1 MVITT
6 MFSIKNMLFKS
17 KPKINEPYVTATTS
31 FNFVAELPQ
40 MNTQFQETFRMFP
53 DFVSRELTHSMTY
66 GVYYLSNLVDSELLF
81 QEILNRLIEIE
92 DLTSPEKLVDL
103 LPIGQ
108 LLLDD
113 NWYHMQQHILQGWT
127 YIHISGYK
135 YGILANTLK
144 RRERALTKPENESQI
159 LGPQIAFTENLE
171 TNLAL
176 IHQYLPNPDLC
187 EIALNKGENT
197 QTNIHIV
204 YLSNRADLEMVTH
217 IYNSIDALQVEALLD
232 ATILAQLLE
241 DNPSSVFPQM
251 ITTERVDRAIFPLLE
266 GKVVITV
273 SGSPQVII
281 CPNTFFDFFKSIE
294 DYYFRWATGLFFRAL
309 RIVGIAISLFATAT
323 YVAALT
329 YHYEI
334 IPQAFLVPLAQSRAR
349 VPFPPLVEALMLEM
363 IIQLLSEA
371 GARLPSKV
379 GQTMGIVGGIV
390 IGQAAVQA
398 GFTSNI
404 LIIIVALSA
413 LSSFTTPVFAMA
425 NAIRIIR
432 FPIILSAGIIG
443 GLGIAVSIALLIF
456 HLLRQSSLGQ
466 PYFYPPYTIENK
478 NKRDGLI
485 RVPYKL
491 APKRSVFA
499 NTGENNPKGNKD
511 IDE

>member
-1 MVITT
+1 
-6 MFSIKNMLFKS
+6 MFFIKNMLFKS
-17 KPKINEPYVTATTS
+17 KPKFNKPNATESSS
-31 FNFVAELPQ
+31 FTFATEMAQ
-40 MNTQFQETFRMFP
+40 MNIQLQETFRMLP
-53 DFVSRELTHSMTY
+53 DFVSRELTNKVTF
-66 GVYYLSNLVDSELLF
+66 GVYYLSNLVDSELLNK
-81 QEILNRLIEIE
+81 EILNRLIEIE
-92 DLTSPEKLVDL
+92 ELLSPEKLVDL

-113 NWYHMQQHILQGWT
+113 NWNHMQQYILQGWT

-135 YGILANTLK
+135 YGILVNTAK
-144 RRERALTKPENESQI
+144 QRERALTKPENESQI

-176 IHQYLPNPDLC
+176 IHQYLPNPDLS
-187 EIALNKGENT
+187 EIAINMGENT
-197 QTNIHIV
+197 QNNIRVV
-204 YLSNRADLEMVTH
+204 YLRNRADLEMVTH
-217 IYNSIDALQVEALLD
+217 ILNTIQALDLESLLD
-232 ATILAQLLE
+232 ATVLAQWME
-241 DNPSSVFPQM
+241 DNPNSAFPQT

-266 GKVVITV
+266 GKVVIVV
-273 SGSPQVII
+273 SGSPNVII
-281 CPNTFFDFFKSIE
+281 CPTTFLDFFKSIE
-294 DYYFRWATGLFFRAL
+294 DYYYRWTVGLFL
-309 RIVGIAISLFATAT
+309 RGLRVLGIMISLFATAV

-329 YHYEI
+329 FHYET

-349 VPFPPLVEALMLEM
+349 VPFPPLIEALMLET
-363 IIQLLSEA
+363 IIQLLGEA

-413 LSSFTTPVFAMA
+413 LSSFTTPVFAMS
-425 NAIRIIR
+425 NTIRIIR
-432 FPIILSAGIIG
+432 FSIIISAGIIG
-443 GLGIAVSIALLIF
+443 GLGITMSIAFLIL
-456 HLLRQSSLGQ
+456 HLLRQSSVGQ

-478 NKRDGLI
+478 NKRDGLV
-485 RVPYKL
+485 RMPFSS

-499 NTGENNPKGNKD
+499 NTEENNPKGSSD

>member
-1 MVITT
+1 
-6 MFSIKNMLFKS
+6 
-17 KPKINEPYVTATTS
+17 
-31 FNFVAELPQ
+31 

-53 DFVSRELTHSMTY
+53 DFVSRELANKVTY
-66 GVYYLSNLVDSELLF
+66 GIFYISNLVDSDLLIE
-81 QEILNRLIEIE
+81 EILNRLIEIE
-92 DLTSPEKLVDL
+92 DMPSPEKLVNI

-113 NWYHMQQHILQGWT
+113 SWYHMQQYILRGWT
-127 YIHISGYK
+127 YIHISGYP
-135 YGILANTLK
+135 YGILANTTK
-144 RRERALTKPENESQI
+144 RRERALAKPENESQI
-159 LGPQIAFTENLE
+159 LGPQIAFTENME
-171 TNLAL
+171 TNVAL

-187 EIALNKGENT
+187 EIAMNMGGNT
-197 QTNIHIV
+197 QTNIRIV

-217 IYNSIDALQVEALLD
+217 IYNCIDALQLEALLD
-232 ATILAQLLE
+232 ATILAQWLE

-251 ITTERVDRAIFPLLE
+251 ITTERVDRAIFPLLQ

-334 IPQAFLVPLAQSRAR
+334 IPQALLVPLAQSRAR
-349 VPFPPLVEALMLEM
+349 VPFPPLIEALILEM

-404 LIIIVALSA
+404 LIIIIALSA

-432 FPIILSAGIIG
+432 FPIILSAGIMG
-443 GLGIAVSIALLIF
+443 GLGIAVSVAFFIL

-466 PYFYPPYTIENK
+466 PYFYPPYSIEDK

-485 RVPYKL
+485 RVPYQL

-499 NTGENNPKGNKD
+499 NTGENNSKGNKD

>member
-1 MVITT
+1 
-6 MFSIKNMLFKS
+6 MFSIKNILFKS
-17 KPKINEPYVTATTS
+17 KPKFNKPIVKDTS
-31 FNFVAELPQ
+31 SFHFVAELDQ

-53 DFVSRELTHSMTY
+53 DFVSRKLTTDVTY
-66 GVYYLSNLVDSELLF
+66 GVYYLSNLVDSEILF
-81 QEILNRLIEIE
+81 QEILNRLIEVK
-92 DLTSPEKLVDL
+92 DTFLPEKLVNL
-103 LPIGQ
+103 IPIGQ
-108 LLLDD
+108 LLTED
-113 NWYHMQQHILQGWT
+113 NWTHLQQHILKGWT
-127 YIHISGYK
+127 YIHISGST
-135 YGILANTLK
+135 YGILANTAK
-144 RRERALTKPENESQI
+144 RRERALSKPENESQI

-171 TNLAL
+171 TNVAL
-176 IHQYLPNPDLC
+176 IHQYLPNPDVC
-187 EIALNKGENT
+187 EIAMNLGENT
-197 QTNIHIV
+197 QTSIRLV

-217 IYNSIDALQVEALLD
+217 IYNRIQALDLEALLD
-232 ATILAQLLE
+232 ATILTQWMD
-241 DNPSSVFPQM
+241 DNPSSAFPQM
-251 ITTERVDRAIFPLLE
+251 ITSERVDRAIFPLLE
-266 GKVVITV
+266 GKVVIV
-273 SGSPQVII
+273 VGGSPQVII
-281 CPNTFFDFFKSIE
+281 CPTTFFDFFKSIE
-294 DYYFRWATGLFFRAL
+294 DYYYRWATGLFFRGL
-309 RIVGIAISLFATAT
+309 RIVGIAISLFATAS
-323 YVAALT
+323 YVASLT

-349 VPFPPLVEALMLEM
+349 VPFPPLVEALMLET

-425 NAIRIIR
+425 NTIRIIR
-432 FPIILSAGIIG
+432 FPIILSAGIMG
-443 GLGIAVSIALLIF
+443 GLGIAISIAFLIL

-478 NKRDGLI
+478 NKRDGLL
-485 RVPYKL
+485 RFPYQL

-499 NTGENNPKGNKD
+499 NNGDNIPKGNTD